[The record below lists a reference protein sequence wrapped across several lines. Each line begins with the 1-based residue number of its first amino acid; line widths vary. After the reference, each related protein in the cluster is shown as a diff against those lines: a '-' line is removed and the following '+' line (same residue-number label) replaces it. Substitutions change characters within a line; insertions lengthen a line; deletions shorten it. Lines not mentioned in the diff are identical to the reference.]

1 MEDGRRNIGY
11 IIGPV
16 TNNKEEGWKKE
27 CWTWSCRRM
36 PAAQASKHWRSHSKG
51 LTASIHGASRHGGR
65 KEERAGKRD
74 ERRRRARTSQAS
86 GVAVLFSHSFCHE
99 PHCAWAACQRC
110 ARRRSTGSTAGDS
123 LRPLRLLLVG
133 VALVLVLVAPHRLH
147 LVEHILEMI
156 LDQLGEI
163 RLEEW

>member
-1 MEDGRRNIGY
+1 MDDGRRNIGY

-65 KEERAGKRD
+65 KEDRAGKRE

-86 GVAVLFSHSFCHE
+86 GVAVLCFAFLLPRTSLCMGGMPTLRQASKHWEHRGRLTPASAS
-99 PHCAWAACQRC
+99 PP
-110 ARRRSTGSTAGDS
+110 RRRHSRRCRPRPRPRRAPSPPSGRAHPGNDS
-123 LRPLRLLLVG
+123 
-133 VALVLVLVAPHRLH
+133 
-147 LVEHILEMI
+147 
-156 LDQLGEI
+156 
-163 RLEEW
+163 